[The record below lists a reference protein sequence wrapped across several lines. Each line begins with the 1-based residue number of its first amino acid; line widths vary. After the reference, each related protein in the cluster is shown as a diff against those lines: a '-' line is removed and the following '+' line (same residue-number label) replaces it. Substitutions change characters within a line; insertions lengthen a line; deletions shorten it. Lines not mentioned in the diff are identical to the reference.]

1 MFASFSC
8 HAESVCA
15 DILFLQQQYLLK
27 AKNKE
32 NGLNGINGRWTLA
45 VGTWWYWPGETVLHF
60 TEVFARVGK
69 CYLHFSARIWVL
81 WCPA

>member
-32 NGLNGINGRWTLA
+32 NGLNGINGR
-45 VGTWWYWPGETVLHF
+45 
-60 TEVFARVGK
+60 
-69 CYLHFSARIWVL
+69 
-81 WCPA
+81 

>member
-1 MFASFSC
+1 MFALSSC

-32 NGLNGINGRWTLA
+32 NGVNEIKEDEFW
-45 VGTWWYWPGETVLHF
+45 
-60 TEVFARVGK
+60 
-69 CYLHFSARIWVL
+69 
-81 WCPA
+81 